1 MTDPTDQ
8 TTTPLAG
15 CPTDLPPAWPY
26 DELLPP
32 RNGLL
37 VILSGPSGVGKD
49 SVIDALTQS
58 GFPLTKIV
66 TATTRPKRHNEVN
79 GKDYYFLTP
88 EEFTAWREQGR
99 FLEWAE
105 IYGRFYGTPKE
116 GVRRALAAGETVL
129 LKIDVQGAAQ
139 IKAKVPNAV
148 YIFLGPGS
156 VDELVQRLGRR
167 GTETEEQFQRRIQ
180 DARWELAQLPEYEY
194 VVINRQG
201 GLGCATAQIKAIIV
215 AERLRA
221 HPRPITIP

>member
-1 MTDPTDQ
+1 MTDATSAP
-8 TTTPLAG
+8 TTPLDT
-15 CPTDLPPAWPY
+15 CPTDTPADWPY

-37 VILSGPSGVGKD
+37 VVLSGPSGVGKD

-66 TATTRPKRHNEVN
+66 TATTRPIRNGEVN
-79 GKDYYFLTP
+79 GKDYRFLTP
-88 EEFTAWREQGR
+88 AEFTAWREQGK

-105 IYGRFYGTPKE
+105 IYGRFYGTPKDE
-116 GVRRALAAGETVL
+116 VRRGLAGGETVL

-148 YIFLGPGS
+148 YVFLGPGS
-156 VDELVQRLGRR
+156 FPELVQRLGRR

-180 DARWELAQLPEYEY
+180 HARWELAQMTTYDYL
-194 VVINRQG
+194 VINRQG
-201 GLGCATAQIKAIIV
+201 QLDCATAQIKAIIV
-215 AERLRA
+215 AERLRV
-221 HPRPITIP
+221 HPRPITIT